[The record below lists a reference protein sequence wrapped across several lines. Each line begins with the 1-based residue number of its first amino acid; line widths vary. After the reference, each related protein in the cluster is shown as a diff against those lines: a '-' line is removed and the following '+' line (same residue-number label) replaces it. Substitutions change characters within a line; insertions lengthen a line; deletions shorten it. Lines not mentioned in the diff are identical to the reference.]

1 MHWISDAWPLQSL
14 WTVLNSINKIFERN
28 FVQNIEIFQD
38 TSILQ
43 WLKDKS
49 LKCQTYC
56 EKKYYTR
63 RLLLPC
69 LIHKRSCFWPTSS
82 SLAASC
88 RIVDSHKGFKK
99 SARGLDYIWTGG
111 RRRVLADILRRG
123 VSSRR
128 WGQTFLRICAV
139 KWVKDKQPQSRH
151 TKSKMCRQNLKKL
164 HWKKKRDPK
173 EKLHLFLYRGSNYF
187 KTKKNTGNL

>member
-1 MHWISDAWPLQSL
+1 MPNLL
-14 WTVLNSINKIFERN
+14 CKE
-28 FVQNIEIFQD
+28 
-38 TSILQ
+38 
-43 WLKDKS
+43 
-49 LKCQTYC
+49 
-56 EKKYYTR
+56 YYTR

-164 HWKKKRDPK
+164 HWKKK
-173 EKLHLFLYRGSNYF
+173 EIQ
-187 KTKKNTGNL
+187 KKNCICFCIVAPITSRLKKTQEIFNLRGWNQRFLGIFLWLKQLID